1 MGTHAMKMTI
11 EQADDA
17 VVRITFDGRLDMQG
31 TQEIDQR
38 LAFATSTKAL
48 RLAVDLSRVT
58 FLASI
63 GIRALVATAKAQV
76 ARGGRVAIVNPQP
89 MVRNILET
97 AGIDRLIPL
106 YDNFESASSALR
118 A

>member
-1 MGTHAMKMTI
+1 MKMTL

-17 VVRITFDGRLDMQG
+17 VVRITLDGRLDMQG

-63 GIRALVATAKAQV
+63 GIRALVAAAKVQA
-76 ARGGRVAIVNPQP
+76 ARGGRMAIVNPEP
-89 MVRNILET
+89 MVRKVLET
-97 AGIDRLIPL
+97 AGIDQLIPL